1 MNLESMRAMVETPGG
16 FADLVAAH
24 GAGALADDLRS
35 GFAGAVS
42 RAASVNRPLRDA
54 VTDPD
59 ERAKL
64 LDLLRSLHALRALVT
79 GPLSR
84 AAGILVG
91 FNAQDGD

>member
-1 MNLESMRAMVETPGG
+1 M
-16 FADLVAAH
+16 
-24 GAGALADDLRS
+24 
-35 GFAGAVS
+35 
-42 RAASVNRPLRDA
+42 RDA